1 MRADTLRLR
10 LTRSEVDLIGN
21 GQDVAETTHFPDGSE
36 LSYVMVP
43 GQQCNAS
50 LSKTERGQEI
60 RIEVP
65 TSDARIW
72 AGSDEVGFS
81 GADTIQIGPLEILIE
96 KDFTCVSPREGEEDL
111 DTFPNPNVQAAAVPL
126 D

>member
-10 LTRSEVDLIGN
+10 LTRSEVDLIGA
-21 GQDVAETTHFPDGSE
+21 GQGVAETTHFPDGSE
-36 LSYVMVP
+36 LNYVMVP
-43 GQQCNAS
+43 GQQCSAS

-65 TSDARIW
+65 SSDARIW
-72 AGSDEVGFS
+72 AGSDQVGFS
-81 GADTIQIGPLEILIE
+81 GADPLQIGPLEILIE
-96 KDFTCVSPREGEEDL
+96 KDFTCIIPRDGAEEL
-111 DTFPNPNVQAAAVPL
+111 DTYPNPNTQASPVTS